1 MDGNEAQAQSS
12 QSAAPATGADSPQI
26 DIGNVT
32 IDQLDGLF
40 ETGTAELPVKASGG
54 ESQVVDAPAGAEKKD
69 DPPAGDTPPVV
80 VDPPVVE
87 AAETRTPEE
96 IETAATAA
104 IEKVKADGGDQAAQD
119 AAAEAARAPGAP
131 KVEAPPAPKVE
142 EPPKVEDELQLV
154 QRPRLKDPIDQ
165 QIAAVFKAAE
175 LSGTK
180 ISWAEAERR
189 VKGDAAAA
197 VKTDDP
203 PVVVPDLTTTV
214 STLESEIADIET
226 RLTTAGADE
235 GLYNAEIAKLNIEHT
250 KKVAALETAK
260 LRLADAQADAKDEAE
275 EADTAWKTAA
285 AESRAQ
291 ALELYPAIADKST
304 PLGKAVS
311 ERIEKLN
318 DPKNPDHNIL
328 FAASAALTIAAQ
340 EAEKLG
346 IQPAKK
352 AAAPPPA
359 KPPVVIPPV
368 TKQAP
373 VSGAASSASDAN
385 KPEDAK
391 KKTVA
396 YLQSNEASLQDL
408 DAAQGAAEPSDKLKT
423 LLQPLAR

>member
-119 AAAEAARAPGAP
+119 AAAQAARAPGAP

-285 AESRAQ
+285 ADVPS
-291 ALELYPAIADKST
+291 P
-304 PLGKAVS
+304 
-311 ERIEKLN
+311 
-318 DPKNPDHNIL
+318 
-328 FAASAALTIAAQ
+328 
-340 EAEKLG
+340 
-346 IQPAKK
+346 
-352 AAAPPPA
+352 
-359 KPPVVIPPV
+359 
-368 TKQAP
+368 
-373 VSGAASSASDAN
+373 GA
-385 KPEDAK
+385 
-391 KKTVA
+391 
-396 YLQSNEASLQDL
+396 
-408 DAAQGAAEPSDKLKT
+408 
-423 LLQPLAR
+423 